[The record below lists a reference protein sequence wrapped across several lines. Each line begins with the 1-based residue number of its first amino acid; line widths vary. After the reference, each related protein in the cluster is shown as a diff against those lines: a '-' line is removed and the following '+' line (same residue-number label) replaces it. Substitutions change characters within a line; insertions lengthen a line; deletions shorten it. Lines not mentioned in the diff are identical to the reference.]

1 MIFLND
7 FILKDTVV
15 FILLLFIKKKI
26 RNLRSSL
33 PIKHIPWISGVDESC
48 LKVLLVLGLDAGPW
62 AA

>member
-1 MIFLND
+1 MILFLK
-7 FILKDTVV
+7 IQLY
-15 FILLLFIKKKI
+15 LSCYLLFIVKKI

-33 PIKHIPWISGVDESC
+33 PIKHIPWISGIDESC